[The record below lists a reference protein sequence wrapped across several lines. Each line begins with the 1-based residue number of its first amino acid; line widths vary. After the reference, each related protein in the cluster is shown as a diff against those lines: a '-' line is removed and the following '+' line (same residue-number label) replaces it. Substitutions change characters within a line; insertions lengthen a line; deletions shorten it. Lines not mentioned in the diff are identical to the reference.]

1 MNTLD
6 MTDAERGAF
15 IRGCNL
21 ARPPGPEEQDAL
33 VRAKDF
39 APAGPG
45 QLHLA
50 ISKDLAKVITAEV
63 EAAPEDLAAA
73 TWLGFLRGLVAQA
86 GGAPAHVHQGGTA

>member
-1 MNTLD
+1 
-6 MTDAERGAF
+6 MTDEEHDAF

-39 APAGPG
+39 APPGPG

-50 ISKDLAKVITAEV
+50 ISKDLAKVIVAEV
-63 EAAPEDLAAA
+63 EASPEDMAAA
-73 TWLGFLRGLVAQA
+73 IWLGFFRGLAAHA
-86 GGAPAHVHQGGTA
+86 GDGPVVVHDAGRA